1 MRCISGVPNGL
12 VTATALAAMRHEY
25 VIERMS
31 QAVEAYR
38 ADYLRIK
45 QAGNEVTAGELAA
58 AIEAYKEALENLSE
72 ALHAPPYRDDS

>member
-1 MRCISGVPNGL
+1 
-12 VTATALAAMRHEY
+12 MRHEY

-45 QAGNEVTAGELAA
+45 QAGNKVTAGELAA
-58 AIEAYKEALENLSE
+58 AIGAYKESLENLRVP
-72 ALHAPPYRDDS
+72 ALGKQRTRASL